1 MPVALLRVELRL
13 YGTRTLKEKRAVLEG
28 LLVRLRREFNV
39 SAAELDFLDD
49 PGRAVLGFAHLSNN
63 GAYSDGVLQKILE
76 RLEGSREFFVEAHE
90 VEVYWMRERA
100 RARLAEAIAREI
112 AEILEFEAKDP
123 VLRKALPTVLRA
135 ELSPDGQEARILIY
149 VSGTEEERARVMA
162 AFAKDTGFLRS
173 ALAKRLSVRR
183 VPRLSFALDTSPDRW
198 AEPPL

>member
-1 MPVALLRVELRL
+1 
-13 YGTRTLKEKRAVLEG
+13 
-28 LLVRLRREFNV
+28 
-39 SAAELDFLDD
+39 
-49 PGRAVLGFAHLSNN
+49 
-63 GAYSDGVLQKILE
+63 
-76 RLEGSREFFVEAHE
+76 
-90 VEVYWMRERA
+90 MRERA

-162 AFAKDTGFLRS
+162 AFARDTGFLRS